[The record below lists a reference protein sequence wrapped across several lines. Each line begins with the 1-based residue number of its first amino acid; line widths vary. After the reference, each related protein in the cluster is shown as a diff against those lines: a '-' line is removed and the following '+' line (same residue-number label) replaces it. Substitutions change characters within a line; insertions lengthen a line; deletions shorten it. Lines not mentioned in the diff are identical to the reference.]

1 MQAEQAPQSYGKYIQ
16 PRVGTTFE
24 HGNQIDLHASHLEQ
38 LEQARAAVYAATT
51 QPLES
56 AVEKRL
62 EFTPLTPQE
71 VVKMIGRKVV
81 FDLRKGYN
89 ETHINLF
96 DDESA
101 PYIFSPENGQAT
113 QDVTT
118 SQIGSNE
125 QQIATVEEL
134 IDRAE
139 STSKNDVDLAA

>member
-1 MQAEQAPQSYGKYIQ
+1 MQAEQAPQSYGKYIEPQ
-16 PRVGTTFE
+16 VGTTFE

-51 QPLES
+51 RPLENV
-56 AVEKRL
+56 VEKRL

-96 DDESA
+96 DDEST
-101 PYIFSPENGQAT
+101 PYIFSPDSEQAD
-113 QDVTT
+113 QAVAS
-118 SQIGSNE
+118 SQIDSDE
-125 QQIATVEEL
+125 RQIATVEEL

-139 STSKNDVDLAA
+139 GTSKNDVDLAA